1 MSLPRIKKEP
11 SYVNTDLREL
21 KLNFLK
27 SNKPIEKSSTPRK
40 SPKKEIP
47 KSSTPRKSPK
57 KEIPKSSSVKKRIRD
72 APLHTS
78 VVSPRP
84 NYHYINDINGPDENI
99 TFSLIHP
106 DDFERDTFKM
116 PEIKSKSKRKHERNI
131 SLPDVNTHIHGI
143 RPINFRPPLPPI
155 GKKAG
160 KRRTRKHK
168 SNRRRT
174 LKK

>member
-11 SYVNTDLREL
+11 SYVNTDLKEL
-21 KLNFLK
+21 KRDFLK
-27 SNKPIEKSSTPRK
+27 LNKPIEKSSTPRK
-40 SPKKEIP
+40 SPKKESP
-47 KSSTPRKSPK
+47 KSSTM
-57 KEIPKSSSVKKRIRD
+57 KKRIRD
-72 APLHTS
+72 APLYTS

-106 DDFERDTFKM
+106 DDFERDTNKI
-116 PEIKSKSKRKHERNI
+116 PEIKSKSKRKHEI
-131 SLPDVNTHIHGI
+131 KLPDVITEIHGTHF
-143 RPINFRPPLPPI
+143 INEKTKLPPI

-168 SNRRRT
+168 STRSRRT

>member
-27 SNKPIEKSSTPRK
+27 SNEKSSTPRK
-40 SPKKEIP
+40 SPKKESP

-57 KEIPKSSSVKKRIRD
+57 KESPKSSSVKKRIRD
-72 APLHTS
+72 APLYTS

-84 NYHYINDINGPDENI
+84 NYHYINDINDINGPDENI

-116 PEIKSKSKRKHERNI
+116 PEIKSKSKRKHEI
-131 SLPDVNTHIHGI
+131 KLPDVITEIHGTHF
-143 RPINFRPPLPPI
+143 INEKTKLPPI